1 MLDLFWCEVKGETE
15 VNRKTARRIK
25 MRCLECDTE
34 IGKSMECSDTIL
46 KCPKCGKVFSYT
58 YNLKHKALTVRE
70 QDISYEA

>member
-1 MLDLFWCEVKGETE
+1 
-15 VNRKTARRIK
+15 

-46 KCPKCGKVFSYT
+46 RCPKCGKVFSYT